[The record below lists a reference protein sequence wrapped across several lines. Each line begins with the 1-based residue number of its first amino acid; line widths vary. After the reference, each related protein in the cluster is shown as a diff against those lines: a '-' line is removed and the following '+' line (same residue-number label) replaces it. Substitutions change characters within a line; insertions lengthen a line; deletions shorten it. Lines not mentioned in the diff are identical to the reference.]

1 MLLLLE
7 QAKYTGVHM
16 KIAVL
21 GTGMVGRAHAARLTE
36 LSHEVVMGTQDV
48 DKTMANTKSD
58 GMGNPPFSQW
68 HKDHAN
74 VKLETFARATE
85 NAEIIYNALNGQ
97 VAVEVLKGLEGAIGS
112 KVLIDITN
120 PLDFSKGFP
129 PTLFVSN
136 IDSLGEQIQK
146 ALQSAKVVKTF
157 NTTNADIQVNPKSLA
172 GGDHHIFVSGN
183 DESAKATVTDILK
196 SYGWENIIDLGD
208 ITTARGTEMFLP
220 LWLRLMGALDTP
232 MFNIKV
238 VKG

>member
-1 MLLLLE
+1 
-7 QAKYTGVHM
+7 M

-48 DKTMANTKSD
+48 DKTMANTESD

-68 HKDHAN
+68 YKDHAN
-74 VKLETFARATE
+74 VKLETFARAIE

-97 VAVEVLKGLEGAIGS
+97 VAVEVLKGLESAIGS

-120 PLDFSKGFP
+120 PLDFSNGFP
-129 PTLFVSN
+129 PTLSVSN
-136 IDSLGEQIQK
+136 TDSLGEQIQK
-146 ALQSAKVVKTF
+146 ALPSAKVVKTF
-157 NTTNADIQVNPKSLA
+157 NTTNADIQTNPKNLA
-172 GGDHHIFVSGN
+172 SGDHHIFVSGN
-183 DESAKATVTDILK
+183 DESAKIKVTDILK

-220 LWLRLMGALDTP
+220 LWLRLVRP
-232 MFNIKV
+232 HW
-238 VKG
+238 